1 MYKSLKIT
9 TDIKKLLL
17 LLFALVFSVNI
28 MVAQNTHLTF
38 KGIPIDGNVNDF
50 AAELSKKGFTQIS
63 DLEDNSILLNGRFA
77 DFDAVIILQA
87 IPKSKTIWRVLVLN
101 KKTYSFWSSIKAD
114 FEKYK
119 ELYTKK
125 YGKPSD
131 DFHFFSPPYYEGDG
145 YEMQTLKLD
154 KCNYSSSFKLPEGT
168 ITLEMNVILLTF
180 KYEDGINAK
189 IMVSES
195 EQSMLNDI

>member
-1 MYKSLKIT
+1 
-9 TDIKKLLL
+9 
-17 LLFALVFSVNI
+17 

-50 AAELSKKGFTQIS
+50 AAGLSKEGFTQIR

-87 IPKSKTIWRVLVLN
+87 IPKSKTIWKVLVIT
-101 KKTYSFWSSIKAD
+101 KEAYTSWSSIKAD

-125 YGKPSD
+125 YGKPSN

-145 YEMQTLKLD
+145 YEMQALKLD
-154 KCNYSSSFKLPEGT
+154 KCSYFTVFELPEGP
-168 ITLEMNVILLTF
+168 ISLKIEQEGFIVF
-180 KYEDGINAK
+180 GYEDRINAK